1 MCNPPN
7 NLLIIA
13 TTVSVWIYN
22 NFSDDTINCLANLLQ
37 IIGQNLSSMQAFNIV
52 NKVHN
57 NNNNNNNDEN

>member
-1 MCNPPN
+1 MCNPSN

-22 NFSDDTINCLANLLQ
+22 NFSDDTINCFANLLQ

-52 NKVHN
+52 NKVQ
-57 NNNNNNNDEN
+57 NNNNNDEN

>member
-1 MCNPPN
+1 MCNPSN

-13 TTVSVWIYN
+13 TTVSAWIYN

-37 IIGQNLSSMQAFNIV
+37 IIGQNLSSIQAFNIV

-57 NNNNNNNDEN
+57 NNNNNNDEN